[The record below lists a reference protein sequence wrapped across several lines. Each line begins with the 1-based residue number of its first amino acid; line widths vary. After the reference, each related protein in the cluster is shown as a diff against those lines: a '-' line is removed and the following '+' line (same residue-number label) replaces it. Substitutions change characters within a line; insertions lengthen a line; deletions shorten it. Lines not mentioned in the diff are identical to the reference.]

1 MLTYVPV
8 TVLDKR
14 DGVQSSRLLC
24 ALRRL
29 WSLLSRRL
37 HERCSVYSIHHV
49 RLNGSDSVLVPFS
62 DSV

>member
-14 DGVQSSRLLC
+14 DGVRPSRLLC
-24 ALRRL
+24 TLRRL
-29 WSLLSRRL
+29 WSLLSRHP
-37 HERCSVYSIHHV
+37 HERCSSIHHV